1 MLRWASGIMIVLGLG
16 HLSLVTLS
24 AGEEIAGWAERGLWA
39 AVPLTLGGG
48 GDAATMSTK
57 LTFWS
62 GPGSFAVPLIVLGCL
77 IWHLAGRGVAVPAAV
92 GWAVAA
98 WCVVGGVLLVPS
110 PFFAGAVAG
119 LLIVVAARKS
129 THSDDPVTIA

>member
-1 MLRWASGIMIVLGLG
+1 MLRWASGIMIFLGLG

-39 AVPLTLGGG
+39 AVPLTLGRG

-77 IWHLAGRGVAVPAAV
+77 IWHLARRGVAVPAAV

-119 LLIVVAARKS
+119 VLIAMAARKS
-129 THSDDPVTIA
+129 TQSDEPVTAA